1 MHKLLTFIPV
11 FLIISFVVFS
21 FNEVQAGDYNKS
33 VDLILNSAEKF
44 FIALRD
50 GEYETAWDLLSEK
63 SHKTIINDI
72 YTSSM
77 KMGGKI
83 KKKDII
89 KDFQSRGVMFNNYWN
104 AFLTTFDTYMI
115 LEHSVWEMG
124 SIKKNKAEII
134 LTHKKTN
141 RLTRL
146 KMYKEEGVWKVGLV
160 ETFWI
165 KRNMEFLQF
174 IFQLFT

>member
-1 MHKLLTFIPV
+1 IPV

-89 KDFQSRGVMFNNYWN
+89 KD
-104 AFLTTFDTYMI
+104 
-115 LEHSVWEMG
+115 
-124 SIKKNKAEII
+124 
-134 LTHKKTN
+134 
-141 RLTRL
+141 
-146 KMYKEEGVWKVGLV
+146 
-160 ETFWI
+160 
-165 KRNMEFLQF
+165 
-174 IFQLFT
+174 